1 MKLFFIRKKTLFWII
16 AILFLLIILL
26 IGVPFLV

>member
-16 AILFLLIILL
+16 AILILMIICL
-26 IGVPFLV
+26 IGLPFIV